1 MTVTTSDTFEMPA
14 ANVPGLMHETNLAL
28 KMMWEQWNK
37 EKETEEVAEFLRA
50 AMEEDVE
57 PFEGASVPVFCK
69 RAGIRVNEREVDF
82 IASTAD
88 IDSHGDIVEQ
98 DFILGRFEKNPII
111 LFAHNSRALPIG
123 TATNVGVR
131 DGVLKM
137 TVRFAS
143 KKANPVAEH
152 VFQLIKEGILKAMS
166 IGFIPHDIRREL
178 RDDKEVWI
186 LSKNELIES
195 SVVPIPANQNA
206 LAEMKAKALEKFN
219 LTPPSEQG
227 NPADGGKDVEMTL
240 EELQKQM
247 EEIRTSSKALVA
259 ENKELTEANKAMA
272 EELDALKARYEAL
285 EGVRNEEKERA
296 NKAEVALVERDLDEL
311 IGKKISPHEKA
322 SLVKLAGANR
332 ELFDEQIAAIKDRP
346 DMKHCEPSVL
356 PDEKPVPRA
365 LPRADG
371 KSGDAFARIVT
382 RHAGLNR

>member
-1 MTVTTSDTFEMPA
+1 MLLQKRMKMTLPDQDT
-14 ANVPGLMHETNLAL
+14 GLMHSTNVAL
-28 KMMWEQWNK
+28 KLMWEQWTR
-37 EKETEEVAEFLRA
+37 EKDADEALAALEEVMDESS
-50 AMEEDVE
+50 E
-57 PFEGASVPVFCK
+57 PFEGASTPVYAK
-69 RAGIRVNEREVDF
+69 LAGIRVEAREVDF
-82 IASTAD
+82 VASTAD

-98 DFILGRFEKNPII
+98 DFLLERYLKNPII

-152 VFQLIKEGILKAMS
+152 VFQLIKEGILRAMS
-166 IGFIPHDIRREL
+166 IGFMPHDIRREM

-227 NPADGGKDVEMTL
+227 NPADGGKEVEMTL
-240 EELQKQM
+240 EELQKQI
-247 EEIRTSSKALVA
+247 EEVRAASKELVA
-259 ENKELTEANKAMA
+259 ENQKLTEANKAMTG
-272 EELDALKARYEAL
+272 ELNAFKERHEAL
-285 EGVRNEEKERA
+285 EKVRNEEKERA
-296 NKAEVALVERDLDEL
+296 NKAETALVERDLDEL

-322 SLVKLAGANR
+322 SLIKLAGVNR
-332 ELFDEQIAAIKDRP
+332 ELFDEQMAAIKDRP

-365 LPRADG
+365 LPMADG
-371 KSGDAFARIVT
+371 KSGDAFASIVN